1 MNISTKKGDD
11 GYTVLLRGE
20 RVSKHHLVIE
30 AIGALDEA
38 NSLLGLARASSREKR
53 IKRIIFYVQKHLFI
67 IGAEFSVPKGR
78 GEPPKK
84 TITDKEL
91 KWLEKLIE
99 EFEEELDLPPGFVAF
114 GEEEGPSHMDVARA
128 SIRKLERVAVKM
140 KREDL
145 IENENMLKYLNRLS
159 DLIFVIACFEEK
171 NEEKKWKFSRS
182 LSALKWSDPTIHN
195 LAIFIGS
202 IILSLLA
209 IILLLLI
216 FHRPDPQVPVHQLK
230 EHLEQMEYMHQ
241 TMNET
246 EG

>member
-11 GYTVLLRGE
+11 GYTLLLRGE
-20 RVSKHHLVIE
+20 KVSKHHLVIE

-38 NSLLGLARASSREKR
+38 NSLLGLARASSKEKR
-53 IKRIIFYVQKHLFI
+53 IKRIIFHIQKHLFI

-84 TITDKEL
+84 IITDKEL

-99 EFEEELDLPPGFVAF
+99 EFEGALNLPPGFVAF

-145 IENENMLKYLNRLS
+145 IENEYMLKYLNRLS
-159 DLIFVIACFEEK
+159 DLIFILACFEEK
-171 NEEKKWKFSRS
+171 NEEEKWKLSRS
-182 LSALKWSDPTIHN
+182 LSGFKWSDPTIRN
-195 LAIFIGS
+195 LVIFVGS
-202 IILSLLA
+202 ITLSLVA

-216 FHRPDPQVPVHQLK
+216 FHRPDSEVPLHQLK
-230 EHLEQMEYMHQ
+230 EHLEHMEYMHQ
-241 TMNET
+241 
-246 EG
+246 